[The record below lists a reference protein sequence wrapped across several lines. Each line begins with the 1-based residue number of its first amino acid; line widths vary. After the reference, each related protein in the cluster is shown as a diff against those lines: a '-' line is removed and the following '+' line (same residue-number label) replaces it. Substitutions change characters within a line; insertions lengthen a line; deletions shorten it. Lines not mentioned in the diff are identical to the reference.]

1 MMAPEQ
7 LQSMIGKNAVD
18 ADGDKIGRIGQIYL
32 DDSTGEPQ
40 WVTVSTGM
48 FGTKESFAPLYNSRA
63 EGDNLVLAVSKAM
76 VKDAPNVDNDG
87 HLEESEVQALY
98 DYYSGYLGS
107 DSATGRDTMDQGTMG
122 GGTMGGG
129 TMGGGTMGGGTM
141 GQETAGTGAAGGRED
156 LAGEPGVVG
165 HDTSG
170 PTTDDAMTRSEEQV
184 RVGTQRVEAG
194 RARLRKYIVTENVTQ
209 TVPVS
214 HEEVRIEREPI
225 TDENVGQAMSGGD
238 LTEEEH
244 EVTLHAE
251 RPVVEKE
258 TVPVERVRLATETVT
273 SEETVSEQVRKE
285 RIEDPQTDIQG
296 DQR

>member
-1 MMAPEQ
+1 MAPEQ

-18 ADGDKIGRIGQIYL
+18 TDGDKIGRIGQIYL

-48 FGTKESFAPLYNSRA
+48 FGTKESFAPLYNSSA
-63 EGDNLVLAVSKAM
+63 EGDSLRLAVSKTM

-98 DYYSGYLGS
+98 EYYSGYLGS
-107 DSATGRDTMDQGTMG
+107 QGTVG
-122 GGTMGGG
+122 QGYQDEGTVGQGYQDEG
-129 TMGGGTMGGGTM
+129 TVGQGYQDEGTVSQGY
-141 GQETAGTGAAGGRED
+141 QDAGTGRED
-156 LAGEPGVVG
+156 IAGEPGVVG
-165 HDTSG
+165 RDTSG

-214 HEEVRIEREPI
+214 HEEVRLEREPI
-225 TDENVGQAMSGGD
+225 TEDNVGQAMSGGD

-258 TVPVERVRLATETVT
+258 TVPVERVRLTTETVT
-273 SEETVSEQVRKE
+273 GEETVSEQVRKE
-285 RIEDPQTDIQG
+285 QIEDATDVRG

>member
-1 MMAPEQ
+1 MAPEQ

-18 ADGDKIGRIGQIYL
+18 TSGDKIGRIGQIYL
-32 DDSTGEPQ
+32 DDSTGDPQ
-40 WVTVSTGM
+40 WVTVSTGL
-48 FGTKESFAPLYNSRA
+48 FGTKESFAPLYGART

-76 VKDAPNVDNDG
+76 VKDAPNVENDG

-98 DYYSGYLGS
+98 QYYNGYLGEQGAMGGLG
-107 DSATGRDTMDQGTMG
+107 DQDAEQGT
-122 GGTMGGG
+122 T
-129 TMGGGTMGGGTM
+129 
-141 GQETAGTGAAGGRED
+141 GGRQD
-156 LAGEPGVVG
+156 LSGEAGVVG

-170 PTTDDAMTRSEEQV
+170 PTTDDAMTRSEERV
-184 RVGTQRVEAG
+184 RVGTQNVEAG

-214 HEEVRIEREPI
+214 HEEVRLEREPI
-225 TDENVGQAMSGGD
+225 TEENMGQAMSGGD

-244 EVTLHAE
+244 EVILHAE

-273 SEETVSEQVRKE
+273 GEETVSEQVRKE
-285 RIEDPQTDIQG
+285 QIEEPQTDIRG
-296 DQR
+296 DR

>member
-1 MMAPEQ
+1 VFNAHQGKTNGSSFMMAPEQ

-18 ADGDKIGRIGQIYL
+18 TSGDKIGRIGQIYL

-40 WVTVSTGM
+40 WVTVSTGL
-48 FGTKESFAPLYNSRA
+48 FGTKESFAPLYGSSA
-63 EGDNLVLAVSKAM
+63 DGDNLVLTVSKAM

-98 DYYSGYLGS
+98 QYYNGYLGGEYAG
-107 DSATGRDTMDQGTMG
+107 DGGQDYVEGAGRQDLS
-122 GGTMGGG
+122 
-129 TMGGGTMGGGTM
+129 
-141 GQETAGTGAAGGRED
+141 GQA
-156 LAGEPGVVG
+156 GVVG

-170 PTTDDAMTRSEEQV
+170 PTTDDAMTRSEERL
-184 RVGTQRVEAG
+184 RVGTQNVETG

-214 HEEVRIEREPI
+214 HEEVRLEREPI
-225 TDENVGQAMSGGD
+225 TDQNVGQAMAGGD

-273 SEETVSEQVRKE
+273 GEETVSEQVRKE
-285 RIEDPQTDIQG
+285 QIEEPGTEIRG

>member
-18 ADGDKIGRIGQIYL
+18 TNGDKIGRIGQIYL
-32 DDSTGEPQ
+32 DDRTGDPQ
-40 WVTVSTGM
+40 WVTVSTGL
-48 FGTKESFAPLYNSRA
+48 FGTKESFAPLYGART
-63 EGDNLVLAVSKAM
+63 EGDNLMLAVSKAM

-98 DYYSGYLGS
+98 QYYSGYLG
-107 DSATGRDTMDQGTMG
+107 DQDMTGRQDYRDEDM
-122 GGTMGGG
+122 
-129 TMGGGTMGGGTM
+129 
-141 GQETAGTGAAGGRED
+141 TGRQDYRDEDMTGRQDYRDE
-156 LAGEPGVVG
+156 GRTGR
-165 HDTSG
+165 DTSG
-170 PTTDDAMTRSEEQV
+170 PTTDDAMTRSEERV
-184 RVGTQRVEAG
+184 RIGTQNVEAG
-194 RARLRKYIVTENVTQ
+194 RARLRKYIVTEDVTQ

-214 HEEVRIEREPI
+214 HEEVRLEREPI

-285 RIEDPQTDIQG
+285 RIEDPQTETRG
-296 DQR
+296 KKR

>member
-7 LQSMIGKNAVD
+7 LQSMIGQNAVD
-18 ADGDKIGRIGQIYL
+18 TNGNKIGKIGQIYL
-32 DDSTGEPQ
+32 DDSTGDPQ
-40 WVTVSTGM
+40 WVTVSTGL
-48 FGTKESFAPLYNSRA
+48 FGTNESFAPLYGSRA
-63 EGDNLVLAVSKAM
+63 DGDNLVLGVSKDQ
-76 VKDAPNVDNDG
+76 VKDAPNVANDG

-98 DYYSGYLGS
+98 QYYNGYLGEQGS
-107 DSATGRDTMDQGTMG
+107 TGSQG
-122 GGTMGGG
+122 
-129 TMGGGTMGGGTM
+129 
-141 GQETAGTGAAGGRED
+141 ELDYVEGTGIQDADAPSG
-156 LAGEPGVVG
+156 AVG

-170 PTTDDAMTRSEEQV
+170 PNTDDAMTRSEEQV
-184 RVGTQRVEAG
+184 RVGTQNVETG
-194 RARLRKYIVTENVTQ
+194 RARLRKYIVTENVTK

-225 TDENVGQAMSGGD
+225 TDQNVGQAMSGGD

-251 RPVVEKE
+251 QPVVEKE

-273 SEETVSEQVRKE
+273 GEETVTEQVRKE
-285 RIEDPQTDIQG
+285 QIDEPRTDVRG

>member
-18 ADGDKIGRIGQIYL
+18 TSGDKIGRIGQIYL
-32 DDSTGEPQ
+32 DDSTGDPQ

-48 FGTKESFAPLYNSRA
+48 FGTKESFAPLYGSRA

-98 DYYSGYLGS
+98 QYYNGYLG
-107 DSATGRDTMDQGTMG
+107 DQGQLGQDYAEQGTTGRQDLTDQ
-122 GGTMGGG
+122 
-129 TMGGGTMGGGTM
+129 
-141 GQETAGTGAAGGRED
+141 A
-156 LAGEPGVVG
+156 GVVG

-170 PTTDDAMTRSEEQV
+170 PTTDDAMTRSEERV
-184 RVGTQRVEAG
+184 RVGTQNVETG

-225 TDENVGQAMSGGD
+225 TEANVGQAMSGGD

-258 TVPVERVRLATETVT
+258 TVPVERVRLATETVS

-285 RIEDPQTDIQG
+285 QIEEPQTDIRG